1 MERPDFHGLAER
13 LRQDYGAQK
22 IWLYGS
28 YARGTATE
36 DSDVDLLVIS
46 PTTESSF
53 VRMASVRR
61 LLRNERKSAPIAPL
75 VLTPE
80 ELEDR
85 LRKGDQFFEGIVREG
100 VEL

>member
-1 MERPDFHGLAER
+1 MELPDFHGLAER

-28 YARGTATE
+28 HARGTAGE

-46 PTTESSF
+46 PTTEKF
-53 VRMASVRR
+53 FDRMATVRR
-61 LLRNERKSAPIAPL
+61 LLRKQRRGFPISPI

-80 ELEDR
+80 ELENR
-85 LRKGDQFFEGIVREG
+85 LRLGDQFFEGIVRQGLEI
-100 VEL
+100 